1 MKTIRLPDGKQ
12 VGKFNGADLEILDDR
27 YRILGCDYPF
37 SALGQHEIVDYVEP
51 PVAPEPIPV
60 PQTVSMRQA
69 RLALL
74 KAGKLNAVNTA
85 IANMAGIEGE
95 AARIEWEFSSEV
107 RRSQPLVIALTPA
120 LGMTSEQLD
129 QLFITAAEL

>member
-12 VGKFNGADLEILDDR
+12 VGKFNGADLEMLDDR

-51 PVAPEPIPV
+51 PVAPESVAV
-60 PQTVSMRQA
+60 PQAVSMRQA

-74 KAGKLNAVNTA
+74 KAGKLSAVNTA
-85 IANMAGIEGE
+85 IASMAGIEGE